1 MEVSKVLS
9 GTGAVVLAASA
20 VLVLVLSLCLTWVV
34 RLRRA
39 LADARGATERERA
52 VSERERAKAAEER
65 ALAAERGEEVARLAA
80 VRTDLD
86 EAARRERILR
96 DSVQASF
103 ESVARN
109 MHAMS
114 MVQQQVLDGLEQ
126 YVEDAGLMSEIMKA
140 DHAAAQMTRK
150 AQTLLV
156 MCGIWPARRETRPVS
171 LFDCV
176 RGAQS
181 RIVEFGRVDVHGGQ
195 TLYAVAP
202 AVEGLMHAVAELL
215 ENATVF
221 SPSRTQV
228 AVAIREV
235 AAGAVIEIDDAGL
248 GMPPDVLEK
257 AVGQL
262 RDGLDLA
269 QLGAVPRLGLAC
281 VGRWSRELGFGVE
294 LSTASAYGGTRVV
307 VFVPH
312 RLLTEQTSAVRA
324 ADHRPVVVEPVVVGK
339 VNQDAGGA
347 GLGPAAADPAGGRL
361 LNGVSVDGIP
371 DAPGT
376 PAPLGTGL
384 PRRRNRRRPASGAAP
399 ASRASSTDVA
409 DGADGA
415 DGIDGADAIDAAD
428 AVDLTTAPARAA
440 PTPPPAAAPWTP
452 EAARASI
459 TSVVSGTRRGRAEA
473 EAEAVPPQAEAVP
486 PEDESSPDREDREG
500 GR

>member
-1 MEVSKVLS
+1 MLS
-9 GTGAVVLAASA
+9 GTVAVIVALSVVLA
-20 VLVLVLSLCLTWVV
+20 LVLLLGLLWAS
-34 RLRRA
+34 RLRTAVSRA
-39 LADARGATERERA
+39 RAAVERERA
-52 VSERERAKAAEER
+52 VADQERATAERERTR
-65 ALAAERGEEVARLAA
+65 AAERAEEIARLAA
-80 VRTDLD
+80 VREELD
-86 EAARRERILR
+86 EAARRERMLR

-114 MVQQQVLDGLEQ
+114 TVQQQVLDGLEQ
-126 YVEDAGLMSEIMKA
+126 HVADARLMAEVMKA

-156 MCGIWPARRETRPVS
+156 MCGIWPARRETRPVT

-181 RIVEFGRVDVHGGQ
+181 RIVEFGRVEVHGGQ

-228 AVAIREV
+228 AVSVREV

-248 GMPPDVLEK
+248 GMPPDALEQ
-257 AVGQL
+257 ATGQL
-262 RDGLDLA
+262 REGLDLA

-312 RLLTEQTSAVRA
+312 RLLTEPQDGAPE
-324 ADHRPVVVEPVVVGK
+324 ADAEPVVIDPGPVTAEPA
-339 VNQDAGGA
+339 DA
-347 GLGPAAADPAGGRL
+347 GPAADGDPATSG
-361 LNGVSVDGIP
+361 
-371 DAPGT
+371 GT
-376 PAPLGTGL
+376 PAPAGGGL
-384 PRRRNRRRPASGAAP
+384 PQRRNRRRTTPRTDPRTAAP
-399 ASRASSTDVA
+399 ATDA
-409 DGADGA
+409 PGGNAPGGSPGGHAPRTDATGPGGTAPGDTAPG
-415 DGIDGADAIDAAD
+415 DTSADAS
-428 AVDLTTAPARAA
+428 
-440 PTPPPAAAPWTP
+440 PWTP

-459 TSVVSGTRRGRAEA
+459 ASVVSGTRRGRAEA
-473 EAEAVPPQAEAVP
+473 TEAAAGSGGHDRGRVPEHDRGRDR
-486 PEDESSPDREDREG
+486 EDHEDREEDREG

>member
-1 MEVSKVLS
+1 MLS
-9 GTGAVVLAASA
+9 GTEAVVVAASA

-39 LADARGATERERA
+39 LADARTATERERA
-52 VSERERAKAAEER
+52 VSERERANTARER
-65 ALAAERGEEVARLAA
+65 ALAAERGKEVTRLAA
-80 VRTDLD
+80 VQSDLD
-86 EAARRERILR
+86 EAARRERRLR

-126 YVEDAGLMSEIMKA
+126 RVEDARLMGEVMKA

-228 AVAIREV
+228 AVAVREV

-307 VFVPH
+307 IFVPH
-312 RLLTEQTSAVRA
+312 RLLTEPTSAVRA
-324 ADHRPVVVEPVVVGK
+324 ADQRPVVVEPVTVGT
-339 VNQDAGGA
+339 VSHDAGGT
-347 GLGPAAADPAGGRL
+347 GLGPAAADPAGSGSF
-361 LNGVSVDGIP
+361 NGLSPDDAP
-371 DAPGT
+371 DAPEA

-384 PRRRNRRRPASGAAP
+384 PRRRNRRRPASGTALADT
-399 ASRASSTDVA
+399 ADVA
-409 DGADGA
+409 TASG
-415 DGIDGADAIDAAD
+415 
-428 AVDLTTAPARAA
+428 APARAA
-440 PTPPPAAAPWTP
+440 PTSRAGASWTP

-459 TSVVSGTRRGRAEA
+459 TSVVSGTRRGRVEA
-473 EAEAVPPQAEAVP
+473 EAEDGAGAVPLTE
-486 PEDESSPDREDREG
+486 EKSPDREDRDRDRDREG

>member
-39 LADARGATERERA
+39 LADARRATERERA

-126 YVEDAGLMSEIMKA
+126 HVEDAALMGEVMKA

-324 ADHRPVVVEPVVVGK
+324 ADHRPVVVEPVVVGT

-347 GLGPAAADPAGGRL
+347 GLGPAAAGPAGGGP
-361 LNGVSVDGIP
+361 LNGGSVGDVP
-371 DAPGT
+371 DAPGSPDAPT
-376 PAPLGTGL
+376 PLGTGL

-399 ASRASSTDVA
+399 ASPAPSADVIDPA
-409 DGADGA
+409 TVSGAA
-415 DGIDGADAIDAAD
+415 
-428 AVDLTTAPARAA
+428 ARAA
-440 PTPPPAAAPWTP
+440 PAPPAAAAPWTP

-473 EAEAVPPQAEAVP
+473 EAVP
-486 PEDESSPDREDREG
+486 PEDEPSPDREDREG

>member
-9 GTGAVVLAASA
+9 GTEAVVVAASA

-52 VSERERAKAAEER
+52 VSERERANTARER

-80 VRTDLD
+80 VQSDLD
-86 EAARRERILR
+86 EAARRERRLR

-126 YVEDAGLMSEIMKA
+126 HVEDARLMGEVMKA

-228 AVAIREV
+228 AVAVREV

-312 RLLTEQTSAVRA
+312 RLLTEPTSAVRA
-324 ADHRPVVVEPVVVGK
+324 ADQRPVVVEPVTVGT
-339 VNQDAGGA
+339 VSHDAGGT
-347 GLGPAAADPAGGRL
+347 GLGPAAADPAGGGS
-361 LNGVSVDGIP
+361 LNGLSAD
-371 DAPGT
+371 DAPDSPEA

-384 PRRRNRRRPASGAAP
+384 PRRRNRRRPASGTAP
-399 ASRASSTDVA
+399 ADTADMATAS
-409 DGADGA
+409 G
-415 DGIDGADAIDAAD
+415 
-428 AVDLTTAPARAA
+428 APARAA
-440 PTPPPAAAPWTP
+440 PTPHTSASWTP

-459 TSVVSGTRRGRAEA
+459 TSVVSGTRRGRVEA
-473 EAEAVPPQAEAVP
+473 EAEDAAVPLTE
-486 PEDESSPDREDREG
+486 EKSPDREDRDREG

>member
-39 LADARGATERERA
+39 LAGARRATERERA
-52 VSERERAKAAEER
+52 VSGRERAKAAEER

-80 VRTDLD
+80 VQTELD

-126 YVEDAGLMSEIMKA
+126 HVEDAGLMGEVMKA

-195 TLYAVAP
+195 NLYAVAP

-228 AVAIREV
+228 AVAVREV

-257 AVGQL
+257 AVDQL

-312 RLLTEQTSAVRA
+312 RLLTEQPSAVGA
-324 ADHRPVVVEPVVVGK
+324 ADRKPVVVEPVVVGT

-347 GLGPAAADPAGGRL
+347 GLGPAAAGPAGGGL
-361 LNGVSVDGIP
+361 LNDASVDDVPGVP
-371 DAPGT
+371 DAPGAPDA
-376 PAPLGTGL
+376 PAPLDTGL
-384 PRRRNRRRPASGAAP
+384 PRRRNRRRPASGTARASP
-399 ASRASSTDVA
+399 ASSPDMA
-409 DGADGA
+409 DDIAD
-415 DGIDGADAIDAAD
+415 
-428 AVDLTTAPARAA
+428 
-440 PTPPPAAAPWTP
+440 AAAPWTP
-452 EAARASI
+452 DAARASI
-459 TSVVSGTRRGRAEA
+459 TSVVSGTRRGRVEAKTEAEA
-473 EAEAVPPQAEAVP
+473 EAEGEAAAEAVP
-486 PEDESSPDREDREG
+486 PEDASSPDREDREG

>member
-39 LADARGATERERA
+39 LADARRATERERA
-52 VSERERAKAAEER
+52 VSERERANAAEGR

-80 VRTDLD
+80 VQTDLD

-126 YVEDAGLMSEIMKA
+126 HVEDAGLMGEVMKA

-324 ADHRPVVVEPVVVGK
+324 ADREPVVVEPVVVGT

-347 GLGPAAADPAGGRL
+347 GLGPAAADPAGSGL
-361 LNGVSVDGIP
+361 LNGASVDDIPDIP
-371 DAPGT
+371 DAPDA

-384 PRRRNRRRPASGAAP
+384 PRRRNRRRPASGAASASP
-399 ASRASSTDVA
+399 APSADVIDPAAAS
-409 DGADGA
+409 GAA
-415 DGIDGADAIDAAD
+415 
-428 AVDLTTAPARAA
+428 ARAA
-440 PTPPPAAAPWTP
+440 PTPPAAAAPWTP

-473 EAEAVPPQAEAVP
+473 EAEAVPPD
-486 PEDESSPDREDREG
+486 DESSPDREDREG